1 MPRFLFQT
9 VLALSLPAAAFSQ
22 AAQPICSGVGNFSAQ
37 STAINRTGVG
47 TAYSLTATINTE
59 TKLSDGNTISGFTT
73 VHQARDTQGRTRVET
88 PSICAMDKDHQPHWD
103 GFITVE
109 DPVASTYTLWQESF
123 PSFRKIATVTHAP
136 SLKLSNPPTAQQ
148 EYNIAEQL
156 GQASGHVGPQAKY
169 AAQFKV
175 EDLGKRIIAG
185 LESSGMRITRTVP
198 SGMLGNSLP
207 LTYIEEKWVSDD
219 YRIILLDISDDPVL
233 GKSTYEVTSFTPSEP
248 DPSLFQPPADYE
260 INNRTVT
267 N

>member
-1 MPRFLFQT
+1 MPRFFFQI
-9 VLALSLPAAAFSQ
+9 VLALSLPVAAFSQ
-22 AAQPICSGVGNFSAQ
+22 ATQPICSGVGNFSAQ

-47 TAYSLTATINTE
+47 TAYSLTATVRTE

-88 PSICAMDKDHQPHWD
+88 PSICAMDKDHQPHWA
-103 GFITVE
+103 GSITVE
-109 DPVASTYTLWQESF
+109 DPVVNTYTLWQESF

-136 SLKLSNPPTAQQ
+136 SLRLSNPPTAQQ
-148 EYNIAEQL
+148 EYNIAQQHS
-156 GQASGHVGPQAKY
+156 QASSHPGAT
-169 AAQFKV
+169 QFKV
-175 EDLGKRIIAG
+175 DDLGKRNIAG
-185 LESSGMRITRTVP
+185 LEASGIRTTRTVP
-198 SGMLGNSLP
+198 SGVLGNSLP
-207 LTYIEEKWVSDD
+207 LTYVEEKWVSDD